1 MVSKYL
7 LTLIFLSVIIITP
20 SRSQEQLLQHAKGFI
35 EQKDFDQAI
44 EIYVNILET
53 DSGNVEVKIG
63 LARVYSW
70 NQQYNE
76 SLSLYNE
83 LIEDSPHSI
92 ELSLGKARVLAWA
105 GRYEEAE
112 KLLKK
117 LISEHGYTQSI
128 VKLFTT
134 ILKWQEKYD
143 EIIQFIQDL
152 LRQQTD
158 NSLHWQLL
166 SESYNNKGLFLKA
179 KKAAKKAIILDSEN
193 SAARKLYSQIT
204 LFTFETR
211 YLYEK
216 LTIISDWTSQDF
228 ILSYKP
234 FKGLT
239 AVSILETAHRF
250 DKEDILLNSGIYYTT
265 SRQTNIYLNIGL
277 AKEKNFFPNQRYDF
291 EISRVLVKRF
301 VGGAGLNLL
310 NFKGNYVKVW
320 RPFFTYY
327 FQNPFFWD
335 YVLFVG
341 QTKKSTS
348 YTHFLKINYLL
359 EQHLHLY
366 LGYSVGS
373 DILGIRTFTQ
383 IEYMN
388 VRTFIFNLRYWATNS
403 LGIKIDA
410 GYSIRKNSWTRKSF
424 GLGLFYHF

>member
-7 LTLIFLSVIIITP
+7 LTFIFLSVIIITP
-20 SRSQEQLLQHAKGFI
+20 SRSQEKQLQYARGFI

-44 EIYVNILET
+44 DIYVNILEI
-53 DSGNVEVKIG
+53 DSGNVEIKIA

-76 SLSLYNE
+76 SLSLYND
-83 LIEDSPHSI
+83 LIEDSPHNI
-92 ELSLGKARVLAWA
+92 ELNLGKARTLAWA

-112 KLLKK
+112 ELLKK
-117 LISEHGYTQSI
+117 FISEHGHTQSI
-128 VKLFTT
+128 VELFIT

-143 EIIQFIQDL
+143 EIIQFIKDL
-152 LRQQTD
+152 LRQQTA
-158 NSLHWQLL
+158 NSLYWQLL

-179 KKAAKKAIILDSEN
+179 KKAAKKATILDPEN

-216 LTIISDWTSQDF
+216 LTIISDWYSQDF

-250 DKEDILLNSGIYYTT
+250 EKEDILLNSGIYYTI

-277 AKEKNFFPNQRYDF
+277 AREKNFFPNQRYDF
-291 EISRVLVKRF
+291 EISKVLVKRF

-310 NFKGNYVKVW
+310 NFNGHYVKVW

-327 FQNPFFWD
+327 FQNPFFFD
-335 YVLFVG
+335 YMLFVG
-341 QTKKSTS
+341 QTKNLTS
-348 YTHFLKINYLL
+348 YTHFFKINYLL
-359 EQHLHLY
+359 EQHLYLY

-373 DILGIRTFTQ
+373 DILGIRSFTQ
-383 IEYMN
+383 IEHMN
-388 VRTFIFNLRYWATNS
+388 VRTFIFNLRYWATNA
-403 LGIKIDA
+403 LGIKINA
-410 GYSIRKNSWTRKSF
+410 EYSIRKNSWIRKSF
-424 GLGLFYHF
+424 GLGFFYRF